1 MAVLIHER
9 PEGEIV
15 VCECDWLEG
24 VQSFNRILEEHYGDA
39 WQSVWEISEREDKG
53 TLSAVGVAGD
63 VVVLSAHGLEIGRA
77 GVTVAPDDGVS
88 WLLIR
93 RGQSTSCGA

>member
-15 VCECDWLEG
+15 VSECDWPEG
-24 VQSFNRILEEHYGDA
+24 VQSFNRILEEHYGDSPK
-39 WQSVWEISEREDKG
+39 SVWEYAEQEDKG
-53 TLSAVGVAGD
+53 LLSAIGVAGD
-63 VVVLSAHGLEIGRA
+63 VVVLSSHELMLGR
-77 GVTVAPDDGVS
+77 GGITVVPDDGIP

-93 RGQSTSCGA
+93 RGREPSE